1 MTQNFERLSANLITW
16 FKQFGRKLP
25 WRENRT
31 PYHVWISEIMLQQTR
46 VDTVVPYYQK
56 WLKAFPTVQRLAEAD
71 ELDVLCLWEGLGYYS
86 RARSIHQTAQILVQ
100 AYRGELPADPAA
112 LRSLPGIGPY
122 TAGSISSIAF
132 GIPFIA
138 MDGNVR
144 RVYSRLRNVEAPLK
158 SKKSESELRAIA
170 DVFLQTPTVQNN
182 PGDFLEG
189 LMDLGATVCVPSA
202 PSCDECP
209 WKEECAA
216 KVLGLENERPI
227 TEKKAP
233 VPSLVVTAAVIPNGK
248 GDVLMTRRPKNGL
261 LGGLWEFPGGK
272 VEEGETLEDCV
283 RREIQEELGLSFN
296 PTRPFGVYR
305 HAYTH
310 FKITLH
316 AFVGKIPA
324 DAKPR
329 NLVADDMAWI
339 KPEDLTTIPM
349 GKVDRQIANHYLF
362 EINTRREQ
370 P

>member
-1 MTQNFERLSANLITW
+1 MAQNFERLSANLIAW

-46 VDTVVPYYQK
+46 VDTVIPFYQK
-56 WLKAFPTVQRLAEAD
+56 WLKAFPTIQRLAEAD
-71 ELDVLCLWEGLGYYS
+71 ELDILCLWEGLGYYS
-86 RARSIHQTAQILVQ
+86 RARSIHQAAQILVH
-100 AYRGELPADPAA
+100 AYQGELPADPAA

-122 TAGSISSIAF
+122 TVGSISSIAF
-132 GIPFIA
+132 GNPVIA

-158 SKKSESELRAIA
+158 SKESEAELRAIA
-170 DVFLQTPTVQNN
+170 EDFLRTPTVQRNAA
-182 PGDFLEG
+182 DFLEG
-189 LMDLGATVCVPSA
+189 LMDLGATICTPSA
-202 PSCDECP
+202 PRCGECP
-209 WKEECAA
+209 WQDDCAA
-216 KVLGLENERPI
+216 KALGLENERPV

-233 VPSLVVTAAVIPNGK
+233 VPSLVVTAAVIPKEK
-248 GDVLMTRRPKNGL
+248 GEVLMTRRPRKGL

-272 VEEGETLEDCV
+272 VEGNETLEDCI
-283 RREIQEELGLSFN
+283 RREIREELDLAFE

-316 AFVGKIPA
+316 AFIGEIPD
-324 DAKPR
+324 DAEPR
-329 NLVADDMAWI
+329 NLAADDMAWI

-349 GKVDRQIANHYLF
+349 GKVDRQIANNYLF
-362 EINTRREQ
+362 ERNTQRE